1 MNHIKANKCDPHI
14 NSYPNHSSMAM
25 SQNPSFLP
33 FSRDNR
39 WEDADDCPPQETSLR
54 VKAWWHRCPCQI
66 VWQEGHWQTSSNG
79 RPPLSTVPV
88 RLQSGLLRTK
98 RSQAAGV
105 SLICLD
111 WYSCCLGKV
120 LKKSTEPLYLSF
132 VVVLVAHVTFGPF
145 LTGRKRSNPAS
156 LDLIIN
162 Q

>member
-25 SQNPSFLP
+25 SQNPSFSLSP
-33 FSRDNR
+33 ETIAERTQTIVRPKKHHYESKLGGT
-39 WEDADDCPPQETSLR
+39 DA
-54 VKAWWHRCPCQI
+54 PCQI

-98 RSQAAGV
+98 RSQAAGF